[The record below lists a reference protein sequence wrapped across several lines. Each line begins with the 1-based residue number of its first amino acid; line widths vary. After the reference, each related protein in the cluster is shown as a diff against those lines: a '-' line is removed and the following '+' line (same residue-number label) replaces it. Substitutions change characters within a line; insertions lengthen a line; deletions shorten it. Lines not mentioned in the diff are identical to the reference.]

1 MHGANGQNRETPC
14 MTHHREL
21 LRRLASSSPGY
32 DNAARDHQS
41 MRRAQSVKIFSRG
54 WTIGR
59 VAFMSLAV
67 LGLLAASSR
76 APAQDAGVSGIAPG
90 PANARGLNGSVSDP
104 SGIGNAAKV
113 PAIPPPAISPVPV
126 PTLSAPAATYRTF
139 PVQRTVGVKMRRTR
153 FAASRSR
160 RSAARAAVTEK
171 DRLLDHKITS
181 ICRGC

>member
-1 MHGANGQNRETPC
+1 MKRT
-14 MTHHREL
+14 
-21 LRRLASSSPGY
+21 
-32 DNAARDHQS
+32 
-41 MRRAQSVKIFSRG
+41 QSVSIFPRG

-59 VAFMSLAV
+59 VAFMSVAILGFLA
-67 LGLLAASSR
+67 GN

-126 PTLSAPAATYRTF
+126 PTLSGPAAAYRSL
-139 PVQRTVGVKMRRTR
+139 PVQRTVRMRRTR
-153 FAASRSR
+153 FAASRSGR
-160 RSAARAAVTEK
+160 KAAQAAVTEQ
-171 DRLLDHKITS
+171 DRLLGKITS

>member
-1 MHGANGQNRETPC
+1 
-14 MTHHREL
+14 
-21 LRRLASSSPGY
+21 
-32 DNAARDHQS
+32 

-59 VAFMSLAV
+59 VAFMSVAV
-67 LGLLAASSR
+67 LGLLATP
-76 APAQDAGVSGIAPG
+76 APAQDAGVSGIPPG

-113 PAIPPPAISPVPV
+113 PAIPPPVITPVPV
-126 PTLSAPAATYRTF
+126 PTLSGPAATNRTF
-139 PVQRTVGVKMRRTR
+139 PVQRSVRTR
-153 FAASRSR
+153 RARLAASGSR
-160 RSAARAAVTEK
+160 HSATRAAVREN